1 MNDQRPIEEEKKEA
15 QMERRVPNGQLAD
28 DMDRYNMGSVIES
41 ESERD
46 SWPNKS
52 VEASIDKQSDDT
64 PKLIEDYLA
73 MKREIAGQSI
83 DSQSM
88 HHQNANEDGANS
100 MRNIAV
106 RKAGSTKNFTGEAAK
121 LRMSQDQM
129 GSDRADRAQ
138 V

>member
-73 MKREIAGQSI
+73 MKREIAG
-83 DSQSM
+83 
-88 HHQNANEDGANS
+88 
-100 MRNIAV
+100 
-106 RKAGSTKNFTGEAAK
+106 
-121 LRMSQDQM
+121 
-129 GSDRADRAQ
+129 
-138 V
+138 